1 MSHAK
6 RRQNLIDR
14 MESLEA
20 QGFGCKGCSGT
31 CCTYEAN
38 SMMVTP
44 LEAFELLIYLRRN
57 DLLNLELKEKISG
70 TVSQYRL
77 DHQFGNGKR
86 SYLRRTYTCPF
97 FNHQELGC
105 PLPRDIKPYG
115 CLAFNA
121 HHETEKAGLHCHSE
135 QTILLAR
142 EDVDKNEGILN
153 QKLKDKFQLIWDKSP
168 LPTAL
173 INIWEMDISD
183 ADLELC

>member
-1 MSHAK
+1 MSHTN
-6 RRQNLIDR
+6 RRQILIDR

-44 LEAFELLIYLRRN
+44 LEAFELLHYLKN
-57 DLLNLELKEKISG
+57 NNLLDESLKNKISG
-70 TVSQYRL
+70 TVTQYRL

-121 HHETEKAGLHCHSE
+121 HHETEKAGVHCHSE
-135 QTILLAR
+135 PVLLMKR
-142 EDVDKNEGILN
+142 EEVDSNEEALN
-153 QKLKDKFQLIWDKSP
+153 SQLKEKFKLLWDKSP
-168 LPTAL
+168 LPSAL
-173 INIWEMDISD
+173 INIWDMKITD
-183 ADLELC
+183 ADLELD

>member
-1 MSHAK
+1 MSHTK
-6 RRQNLIDR
+6 RRQNLIYR
-14 MESLEA
+14 MDSLEA

-44 LEAFELLIYLRRN
+44 LEAFELLHYLKIN
-57 DLLNLELKEKISG
+57 SLLDTELKEKVSA

-105 PLPRDIKPYG
+105 PLPRNIKPYG

-121 HHETEKAGLHCHSE
+121 HHETEKAGEHCHSE
-135 QTILLAR
+135 QAILIKR
-142 EDVDKNEGILN
+142 EEVDPTEGDLN
-153 QKLKDKFQLIWDKSP
+153 QRLKEKFQLIWDKSP

-173 INIWEMDISD
+173 INIWDMDVSD
-183 ADLELC
+183 ADLELY